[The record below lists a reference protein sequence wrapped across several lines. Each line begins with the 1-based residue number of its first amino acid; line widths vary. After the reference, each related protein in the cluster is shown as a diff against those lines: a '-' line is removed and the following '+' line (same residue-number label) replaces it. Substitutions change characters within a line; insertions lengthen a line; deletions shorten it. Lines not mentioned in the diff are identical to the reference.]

1 MMVLVGG
8 HVRLVSYER
17 LPPSDLGRLS
27 RVLSKRELWK
37 VSWVTADS
45 NQTLPPW
52 AQLKKGNRECEQI
65 LHDVEL
71 LSSLALA
78 RSAQF
83 LYPAAQLEHLWRSV
97 RCPFLLLT

>member
-1 MMVLVGG
+1 MPWSQHTPKLVLP
-8 HVRLVSYER
+8 L
-17 LPPSDLGRLS
+17 
-27 RVLSKRELWK
+27 
-37 VSWVTADS
+37 
-45 NQTLPPW
+45 W
-52 AQLKKGNRECEQI
+52 AQLKKMNRECEQI

-97 RCPFLLLT
+97 PCSFLLLT